1 MINEKVFL
9 PEEKIIYNLRELY
22 ESFGYKQYK
31 IKKFEEY
38 DLYVNNKDF
47 LVSNKVITFT
57 DTDGK
62 LLALKPDVT
71 LSIVKNTALK
81 GETEKLY
88 YNENVYRVEKRTDS
102 FKEIMQAGLEVI
114 GEVDEYQI
122 YETLLLACK
131 SLQTVSNDFILN
143 ISDLGIVS
151 GITGASNLTEK
162 GKNTVFD
169 AIKAKNF
176 QLVKQVLDEE
186 NVSGKVRDAILLL
199 VSTYGDYKIFE
210 ENISALSV
218 TEEVNKKLKSLIKLA
233 KSLES
238 SGLSGKIKIDFS
250 VLSDTNYYNGVVFNG
265 VIYGANGYALSGGE
279 YDNLLKKMGK
289 TARAI
294 GFAVYLDVLS
304 KINGDGKKYQ
314 VDTVILYDD
323 SVDLNR
329 ISEQVNLLT
338 NKGEKV
344 LAVKSIPDT
353 LTYKTLIDFKGGK

>member
-9 PEEKIIYNLRELY
+9 PEEKIIYNLRALY

-38 DLYVNNKDF
+38 DLYANNKDF

-71 LSIVKNTALK
+71 LSIVKNTIAN
-81 GETEKLY
+81 GTTEKLY

-162 GKNTVFD
+162 GKNDIFD

-176 QLVKQVLDEE
+176 QLVKQVLDAE
-186 NVSGKVRDAILLL
+186 NVSGKVKEAILLL
-199 VSTYGDYKIFE
+199 VKTYGDYKVIE
-210 ENISALSV
+210 ENIDALSV
-218 TEEVNKKLKSLIKLA
+218 TEEVNKKLTALINLA
-233 KSLES
+233 KSLED
-238 SGLSGKIKIDFS
+238 GELSGKIKIDFS
-250 VLSDTNYYNGVVFNG
+250 VLSDTNYYNGIVFNG
-265 VIYGANGYALSGGE
+265 VIYGTNGYALSGGE

-289 TARAI
+289 NSRAI

-304 KINGDGKKYQ
+304 KANMQSKKYQ
-314 VDTVILYDD
+314 VDTVVLYDD
-323 SVDLNR
+323 KVSLN
-329 ISEQVNLLT
+329 ELT
-338 NKGEKV
+338 NKVNSLINNGEKV
-344 LAVKSIPDT
+344 LAVKNIPET
-353 LTYKTLIDFKGGK
+353 LTYKTIIDLKGGN